1 MNCLSNKADELAF
14 SQAIETYFF
23 DVDKAYWDAG
33 SDSRDLCENL
43 VQRCKNEN
51 HPWLGYAYV
60 LYGRILLAF
69 DENTKAL
76 SILQKGKKLI
86 EKNKDIEHLPFSMLW
101 LGVAL
106 ERNCKYTYA
115 IEVWVKTIDLALE
128 LTQLEYGVEAYL
140 NASMVYY
147 HLGQNENADVLMRNG
162 LKLAESIHSNK
173 LIAKSGIFLMEGLLL
188 AERYDAALVLLAR
201 IEPYALAHGDM
212 TWLVQICNGYAISY
226 WNNSNHELGI
236 FYFEVAV
243 AIANHYKMTWGYCIS
258 VINYGECLQGIN
270 KLADIFPLLL
280 NSKKILKEINHND
293 LDARLNYLLYQA
305 YRESGDYLSALSVLR
320 AYERQAIRH
329 ISNEIGEKGFR
340 LNLNRLDKARA
351 LLVRTHIKFEK
362 LAGWVVPGV
371 SLQHLRQFRLR
382 CESADFS
389 DRVIE
394 LTFDLLIDSVIEQRI
409 SILLNDYC
417 ALSDLWIFVPP
428 CRYIIYP
435 KESSFIL
442 MDFAQS
448 LAMAIENLPWDRYG
462 KDRVKVKFKLQLA
475 NETMLRQVDVLLKK
489 ELEYV

>member
-1 MNCLSNKADELAF
+1 MNYLFNEKNKLAF
-14 SQAIETYFF
+14 TQTIESQFF
-23 DVDKAYWDAG
+23 DVEKAYWDAG
-33 SDSRDLCENL
+33 SDSRNLCVDLL
-43 VQRCKNEN
+43 QRCKYEA
-51 HPWLGYAYV
+51 HPWLGYAYA

-69 DENTKAL
+69 DENIKAL
-76 SILQKGKKLI
+76 AWLQKGYKSV
-86 EKNKDIEHLPFSMLW
+86 EKNKDIEHLPFTMLW

-106 ERNCKYTYA
+106 ERNSKYILA
-115 IEVWVKTIDLALE
+115 IETWVKTIDLALE

-147 HLGQNENADVLMRNG
+147 HLGQYENADILMRNG

-188 AERYDAALVLLAR
+188 SERYDAALALLTR

-226 WNNSNHELGI
+226 WKNANNELAV
-236 FYFEVAV
+236 FYYEAAL
-243 AIANHYKMTWGYCIS
+243 AIAKHYKMMWGYCITA
-258 VINYGECLQGIN
+258 INYGEGLQGN
-270 KLADIFPLLL
+270 NQLGDIFPILL
-280 NSKKILKEINHND
+280 SAKKILKDINHND

-305 YRESGDYLSALSVLR
+305 YRENGDYAAALSVLR
-320 AYERQAIRH
+320 AYERQTIRH
-329 ISNEIGEKGFR
+329 ITDEIGEKGVR
-340 LNLNRLDKARA
+340 LNLNRLDKARS
-351 LLVRTHIKFEK
+351 LLIRTHIKFEK

-417 ALSDLWIFVPP
+417 ALSDLWVFVPP
-428 CRYIIYP
+428 YRYIIYP

-448 LAMAIENLPWDRYG
+448 LSLAIEALPWERYG
-462 KDRVKVKFKLQLA
+462 KDKIKVKFKLQLA